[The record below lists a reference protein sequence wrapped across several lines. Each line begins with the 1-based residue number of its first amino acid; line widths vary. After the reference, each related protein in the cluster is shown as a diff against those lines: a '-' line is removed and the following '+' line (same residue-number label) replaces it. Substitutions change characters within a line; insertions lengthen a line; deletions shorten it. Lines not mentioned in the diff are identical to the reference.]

1 LLLDVPTVTR
11 TSPKEHEI
19 MNEDSAAT
27 PVACATAGSVSV
39 LCDVRPKT
47 FCVDDLDEAAP
58 VPLPAPVV
66 RGETWKVHR
75 ALGGPSNRVVPE
87 EVPVALVY
95 NGTTHAVMM
104 ASPLDLD
111 DFAVG
116 FSLAEGLIAEADDIA
131 EMSVIAHD
139 RGIEIRMWLKPQ
151 AGRQFLLRRR
161 ALVGPT
167 GCGLCGVESLES
179 ALPVMSRM
187 AGGTVFD
194 ADEISRAVRDLA
206 PAQTLNREVRA
217 LHAAAFWVR
226 DAGLIAV
233 REDVGRHNAL
243 DKLMGALRRGG
254 RLPHDGIV
262 VLTSRVSIELVQ
274 KCAMFGAPVLV
285 AVSAPTGLAVR
296 TAEACG
302 MTLIG
307 VARDDGFEVFTH
319 PHRVRGAGMRGAGT
333 CDAGLA

>member
-1 LLLDVPTVTR
+1 LLLDVPTVIR

-19 MNEDSAAT
+19 MSEDSSAT
-27 PVACATAGSVSV
+27 PVACATAGSVPV
-39 LCDVRPKT
+39 LSDVPPNIFRAE
-47 FCVDDLDEAAP
+47 DLDEAAP

-116 FSLAEGLIAEADDIA
+116 FSLAERLITEADDIA
-131 EMSVIAHD
+131 EMSVITHD
-139 RGIEIRMWLKPQ
+139 RGIEIRMWLKPH
-151 AGRQFLLRRR
+151 AGPRFLLRRR

-167 GCGLCGVESLES
+167 GCGLCGVESLDS
-179 ALPVMSRM
+179 ALPVMSRVP
-187 AGGTVFD
+187 GGMVFD
-194 ADEISRAVRDLA
+194 ADEISQAVRDLA

-217 LHAAAFWVR
+217 LHAAAFWTR

-254 RLPHDGIV
+254 RFPYEGIV

-307 VARDDGFEVFTH
+307 VAREDGFEVFTH
-319 PHRVRGAGMRGAGT
+319 PHRVRGAGAGN
-333 CDAGLA
+333 AGLA